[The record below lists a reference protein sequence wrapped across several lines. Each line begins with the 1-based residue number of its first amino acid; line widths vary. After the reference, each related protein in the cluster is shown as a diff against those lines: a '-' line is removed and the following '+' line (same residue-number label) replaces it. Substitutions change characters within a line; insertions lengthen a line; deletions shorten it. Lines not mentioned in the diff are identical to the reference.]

1 LTVGELLEDPG
12 LLCSQRIITS
22 LLGNAGVGVFSGT
35 SDKFCLEEELGNP
48 LELVF
53 NHLCPQMG
61 ADFTLLQPSQLSPN
75 QITPQEKRWFP

>member
-1 LTVGELLEDPG
+1 M
-12 LLCSQRIITS
+12 
-22 LLGNAGVGVFSGT
+22 FSGT